1 MSPTTETVK
10 RKKVAIVDASR
21 SNIYNVDPASLTLVF
36 DVKHPLYDKRVHLPI
51 DEGMVASIIAHGVI
65 EPVIVRKNGPLFEVS
80 AGRQRTKNAIEA
92 NKRIVAE
99 GGTPR
104 KIPVIIRNENDSSAS
119 STNSI
124 TNYVSLGDDIVTR
137 AEKAND
143 ARRRF
148 GKSDVELAVD
158 FHTSVNTI
166 KTWAKLDTLSS
177 IVQSAIRTGQV
188 AFHTA
193 VENLSDLTRE
203 DQDEALVKLIESAPK
218 KGGSKGGNGS
228 GDPVE
233 KKESAL
239 ARLRRLYR
247 DEEAMAALSS
257 QTRITIEWVFGKA
270 THGDLVASN
279 GRLSEFVSGIAKKK
293 ITGKG
298 SSGKSGK

>member
-1 MSPTTETVK
+1 MSPATETVK

-80 AGRQRTKNAIEA
+80 AGRQRTKNGIEA
-92 NKRIVAE
+92 NKRIVAD

-148 GKSDVELAVD
+148 SKSDAELAVD
-158 FHTSVNTI
+158 FHTTVNTI

-188 AFHTA
+188 AFHSA
-193 VENLSDLTRE
+193 VENLADLTRE
-203 DQDEALVKLIESAPK
+203 DQDEALIKLIESAPK
-218 KGGSKGGNGS
+218 KGGSRGGNKGG

-247 DEEAMAALSS
+247 DEDAMAALSS
-257 QTRITIEWVFGKA
+257 QTRITLEWVFGKA

-298 SSGKSGK
+298 SKSAK